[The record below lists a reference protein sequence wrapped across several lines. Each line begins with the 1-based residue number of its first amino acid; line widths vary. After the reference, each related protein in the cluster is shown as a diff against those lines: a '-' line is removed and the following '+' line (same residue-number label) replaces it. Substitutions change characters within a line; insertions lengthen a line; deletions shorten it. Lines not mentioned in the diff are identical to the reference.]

1 MNMNTGLNTIT
12 CPQCARSLTPDAL
25 KCQFCGNPLQNI
37 VRPKGTVQQ
46 IVGPQ
51 TGLINVYYGVAA
63 YWIAEGVVT
72 LIQRGLSL
80 KDPKTFTG
88 GAYTGLLVGGF
99 SVLLGIG
106 LIMRWDWA
114 RDAAKYFAAVRL
126 ILGVLAIM
134 AIAGLTTLFGGGP
147 VALVLITAILGV
159 IAAGVQLWILPK
171 TENII

>member
-1 MNMNTGLNTIT
+1 MNMNTGLSTIT

-25 KCQFCGNPLQNI
+25 KCQFCGNPLLNI

-51 TGLINVYYGVAA
+51 TGLINLYYGIAV
-63 YWIAEGVVT
+63 YWIVEGLVT
-72 LIQRGLSL
+72 LIQRALSL
-80 KDPKTFTG
+80 SNPKVFTG

-134 AIAGLTTLFGGGP
+134 AIAGVTSIFGGGA
-147 VALVLITAILGV
+147 VALILTTTILGV
-159 IAAGVQLWILPK
+159 IAAVLQLYILPK
-171 TENII
+171 TEDII